1 MDGRV
6 TLIADLMPALEL
18 GPINPDDPA
27 GKALAGAFAA
37 LGLEVCRCDLC
48 LNHLARL
55 CAQSASRTAKVNRA
69 LQACRIVQAQCGEA
83 PAPQYAKSVERDGET
98 S

>member
-6 TLIADLMPALEL
+6 TLLADLLPSLEL

-37 LGLEVCRCDLC
+37 LDLEVCRCDMC
-48 LNHLARL
+48 LGHLARL
-55 CAQSASRTAKVNRA
+55 CAQSASRTAKVNLA
-69 LQACRIVQAQCGEA
+69 LQACQMVQAQCGEA
-83 PAPQYAKSVERDGET
+83 PALQCAKSVERDGET